1 MLVLT
6 RRVGQS
12 IRIGPGIDVRVVRI
26 EGDRVVLGIAAPRH
40 VAVVRSELVE
50 QVSDE
55 VKEASDTRAKLRVM
69 LAPVRPA
76 PRPSTQK
83 EGHPAALHE
92 PLYAEAP
99 EPPSGP
105 EDPDIA

>member
-6 RRVGQS
+6 RRPGQS
-12 IRIGPGIDVRVVRI
+12 IRIGPGVDVRVIRI

-55 VKEASDTRAKLRVM
+55 IREASDTRARLRVM
-69 LAPVRPA
+69 LAPVRTVPPA
-76 PRPSTQK
+76 ERGAKPFV
-83 EGHPAALHE
+83 E
-92 PLYAEAP
+92 PLYPGAP
-99 EPPSGP
+99 EQPTDP
-105 EDPDIA
+105 EDPGVA